1 MRWLARNVVAHARP
15 IVVVTVIAIA
25 AAATW
30 GAGVSER
37 LSTGGNEVPGS
48 DSVRAAELLAA
59 ADVPGSPNLVVLVRE
74 RSGLGPAA
82 ERAAADV
89 VAELA
94 DVDGVVVAGS
104 AWTDDT
110 GSVESSRT
118 AGLRSE
124 AGDAGLVVAHIE
136 GGDPLVQA
144 TSKEVLERLRG
155 ASWPG
160 DVTVE
165 IGGVGP
171 TRLDLI
177 ETTDDDLVRAELL
190 AIPFSVALLLL
201 FFRTPVAAAL
211 PLVIA
216 VVAIVGTLA
225 VLRALVEVVEV
236 SIFARSV
243 ATALGLAMAIDMSLF
258 LVARYREHRP
268 AAPDSRRAIELAITG
283 AGPSILFSGLT
294 TAVSL
299 SSLLLF
305 STPMLRSFA
314 YSGVAVVLLAI
325 VGGLI
330 VLPAVMTLLGDRIDR
345 WALRPPN
352 TSSARR
358 WRRVAQWSMRR
369 PLLVGGAVLLVLLLV
384 ASPIRRLEFGL
395 NDDRVLPT
403 SIESRRVNEAI
414 RSEFVGLEGAAISVV
429 FAEGPPAA
437 SGSVEIDAFASS
449 IEELNGVARVDVDAH
464 ALTVIPTVEPISR
477 EGRALVEEVRALASP
492 VPVVVGGEAA
502 RLVDNTDHVTERLPF
517 AIAVIVLGSA
527 VLLAVLFRAVLAT
540 VKAIVL
546 NLLSLAAMFGAI
558 VWVFQDGRFADFL
571 GYTPVG
577 LTDVTVPMLMFALAF
592 GLSMDYEVYL
602 LSRMRESYLVSGDA
616 HASTVFGLERTGR
629 ILTASALLMAVVFTS
644 FATTSVA
651 HLKVLG
657 VGITLAVLVDAFVV
671 RAMLVPA
678 FMALAG
684 TANWWPGGRALTRRS
699 RLAAAPHAGSPGVV
713 PVAADTGAAQAS
725 NRPPRSGREVVHE
738 EERSAHRAAP
748 MNSTSRPPRRP

>member
-25 AAATW
+25 AAAAW

-48 DSVRAAELLAA
+48 DSVRAAQLLAA
-59 ADVPGSPNLVVLVRE
+59 ADVPGSPNLVVLARE
-74 RSGLGPAA
+74 RAGLGPAA

-216 VVAIVGTLA
+216 VVAIAGTLA

-243 ATALGLAMAIDMSLF
+243 ATALGLALAIDMSLF
-258 LVARYREHRP
+258 LVARYRELRP

-352 TSSARR
+352 PSSARR
-358 WRRVAQWSMRR
+358 GRRGAQWSRRR

-502 RLVDNTDHVTERLPF
+502 RLVDNTDHVPARLPF

-540 VKAIVL
+540 VKAIEL
-546 NLLSLAAMFGAI
+546 TLLSLAAMIGAI
-558 VWVFQDGRFADFL
+558 VWVFQDGHR
-571 GYTPVG
+571 
-577 LTDVTVPMLMFALAF
+577 
-592 GLSMDYEVYL
+592 
-602 LSRMRESYLVSGDA
+602 RC
-616 HASTVFGLERTGR
+616 
-629 ILTASALLMAVVFTS
+629 SAWSA
-644 FATTSVA
+644 
-651 HLKVLG
+651 
-657 VGITLAVLVDAFVV
+657 
-671 RAMLVPA
+671 R
-678 FMALAG
+678 
-684 TANWWPGGRALTRRS
+684 GGS
-699 RLAAAPHAGSPGVV
+699 
-713 PVAADTGAAQAS
+713 
-725 NRPPRSGREVVHE
+725 
-738 EERSAHRAAP
+738 
-748 MNSTSRPPRRP
+748 